1 MQIYIYPRFTIQLN
15 INFGLGKKSY
25 LEWIFIISFD
35 ELENFRLKYRFIFIL
50 LLILIPITIGVIGY
64 MLIENA
70 SFLDALFMTIT
81 TISTV
86 GYGEIFPLSSIG
98 RIFTIFLIIT
108 NLGVFAYAITLIG
121 RFLFEGQFF
130 ENLKLRRMK
139 RKITTLSNHVI
150 VCGFGRNGQAACE
163 TLKKNNIPYVVVE
176 SKKELIEHYLDE
188 TENPYYLIDD
198 ATHDQTLIDAGI
210 EKARGLITTLPADAD
225 NVYVV
230 LTARELNSNLTI
242 ISRATSNSS
251 CNKLKRAGANNVIMP
266 DRIGGAHMASLI
278 VLPDVKEFID
288 ISSGQV
294 GADVLLEEFS
304 VMKLKSV
311 LKGNTIKELGI
322 RQLTNANVIGLK
334 KSDGNYEVNPDM
346 NKNLLNSDK
355 LIVLGTNEQ
364 MAKLHGLFI

>member
-1 MQIYIYPRFTIQLN
+1 M
-15 INFGLGKKSY
+15 
-25 LEWIFIISFD
+25 IIED
-35 ELENFRLKYRFIFIL
+35 
-50 LLILIPITIGVIGY
+50 VV
-64 MLIENA
+64 
-70 SFLDALFMTIT
+70 FLDALFMTIT

-86 GYGEIFPLSSIG
+86 GYGEIFPLSSSG

-108 NLGVFAYAITLIG
+108 NLGVFAYAISLIS

-130 ENLKLRRMK
+130 EHLKLRRMK
-139 RKITTLSNHVI
+139 KRINGLNNHVI

-163 TLKKNNIPYVVVE
+163 TLRKNNIPFVIIE
-176 SKKELIEHYLDE
+176 SKKELLEHYLDE
-188 TENPYYLIDD
+188 TENPYFLEED
-198 ATHDQTLIDAGI
+198 ATRDETLIDAGI
-210 EKARGLITTLPADAD
+210 KSARGLITTLPADAD

-230 LTARELNSNLTI
+230 LTARELNANLTI

-288 ISSGQV
+288 IISGQV

-304 VMKLKSV
+304 VMKLKTV

-346 NKNLLNSDK
+346 NKSLLSSDK
-355 LIVLGTNEQ
+355 LIVLGTNDQ
-364 MAKLHGLFI
+364 MTSLHTLLK

>member
-1 MQIYIYPRFTIQLN
+1 M
-15 INFGLGKKSY
+15 
-25 LEWIFIISFD
+25 
-35 ELENFRLKYRFIFIL
+35 
-50 LLILIPITIGVIGY
+50 IPISVGVLGY

-70 SFLDALFMTIT
+70 PFLDALFMTIT

-86 GYGEIFPLSSIG
+86 GYGEIFPLSNTG
-98 RIFTIFLIIT
+98 RIFTIFLIIS
-108 NLGVFAYAITLIG
+108 NLGVFAYAISLIG

-130 ENLKLRRMK
+130 EQLKLRRMK
-139 RKITTLSNHVI
+139 KRITGLKDHVI

-163 TLKKNNIPYVVVE
+163 TLKKNNIPFVIIE

-188 TENPYYLIDD
+188 VEAPFYLNED
-198 ATHDQTLIDAGI
+198 ATHDETLLDAGI
-210 EKARGLITTLPADAD
+210 KNARGLITTLPADAD

-230 LTARELNSNLTI
+230 LTARELNANLTI

-288 ISSGQV
+288 IISGQV

-304 VMKLKSV
+304 VQKLRSS

-346 NKNLLNSDK
+346 NKNLLDSDK

-364 MAKLHGLFI
+364 MTKLHSLFS

>member
-1 MQIYIYPRFTIQLN
+1 M
-15 INFGLGKKSY
+15 
-25 LEWIFIISFD
+25 
-35 ELENFRLKYRFIFIL
+35 
-50 LLILIPITIGVIGY
+50 IPISIGVIGY
-64 MLIENA
+64 MFIEQA
-70 SFLDALFMTIT
+70 PFLDALFMTIT

-86 GYGEIFPLSSIG
+86 GYGEIFPLSQTG
-98 RIFTIFLIIT
+98 RIFTILLIIS
-108 NLGVFAYAITLIG
+108 NLGVFAYAISLIG

-130 ENLKLRRMK
+130 EQLKLRRMK
-139 RKITTLSNHVI
+139 KRITGLENHVI
-150 VCGFGRNGQAACE
+150 VCGYGRNGQAACE
-163 TLKKNNIPYVVVE
+163 TLRKNNIPFVIIE
-176 SKKELIEHYLDE
+176 SKKELIDHYLDE
-188 TENPYYLIDD
+188 AEAPYYLNED
-198 ATHDQTLIDAGI
+198 ATRDETLLDAGI
-210 EKARGLITTLPADAD
+210 KNARGLITTLPADAD

-288 ISSGQV
+288 IISGQV

-304 VMKLKSV
+304 VLKLRNA

-334 KSDGNYEVNPDM
+334 NSDGNYEVNPDM
-346 NKNLLNSDK
+346 NKNLLDSDK

-364 MAKLHGLFI
+364 MARLHGLFS